1 MNICANCFNDVEI
14 KQFIII
20 NSKVKDHCD
29 FCSKSIETSVL
40 DITELLDFFSELIN
54 IFKKD
59 LSGQPICKVI
69 QDDWNLFSS
78 ETNCKNILEE
88 ILSRVDKPI
97 TSSSDSVSYIDEIFE
112 CVSYWD
118 ILKENLKWKFRYL
131 NDIDRL
137 IELRWDSF
145 FNRTIELSPR
155 QELYRARIHF
165 KGEKSP
171 FTKTNMGCPKNYETK
186 SGRANPL
193 GIPYLYLSKSVD
205 TTLYETRAT
214 YLDDIS
220 IGIFKIKHGE
230 KIIIVDFTEDISSFL
245 NIGNLVEYTKSMLLK
260 KKISLDL
267 SKPIR
272 RYDSELEYI
281 PTQFICEFIRYITGA
296 EGIIFNS
303 SLHKGGKNIVLFEQ
317 EKIECVSVEMHSITK
332 VQIESN
338 RIKNKKKRK

>member
-1 MNICANCFNDVEI
+1 MNICSGCFNDVEI
-14 KQFIII
+14 EQFIVL
-20 NSKVKDHCD
+20 NSKQKGQCD
-29 FCSKSIETSVL
+29 FCSNSADSKVL
-40 DITELLDFFSELIN
+40 DIAELLDFFSELVS
-54 IFKKD
+54 IFKID
-59 LSGQPICKVI
+59 TSGQPLCKII

-78 ETNCKNILEE
+78 ETNCQKILEE
-88 ILSRVDKPI
+88 ILPRIDKQI
-97 TSSSDSVSYIDEIFE
+97 KSSSDSVSYIDEIIE

-145 FNRTIELSPR
+145 FNRTIELSPK
-155 QELYRARIHF
+155 QEFYRARIHF

-171 FTKTNMGCPKNYETK
+171 FTKTKMGSPKNYETK

-193 GIPYLYLSKSVD
+193 GIPYLYLSKSID

-220 IGIFKIKHGE
+220 IGIFKIKRGE
-230 KIIIVDFTEDISSFL
+230 KIIIVDFTEDISCFL
-245 NIGNLVEYTKSMLLK
+245 NIGNLIEYTKSMLLK

-317 EKIECVSVEMHSITK
+317 EKIECFAVELHSVTK
-332 VQIESN
+332 VQIEST
-338 RIKNKKKRK
+338 RIKNAKRRK